1 MTEKPPYK
9 IITGRRKD
17 VEQSVATYMLLG
29 YKLHGGLVVT
39 GDKIQVD
46 TSCCVA
52 EYAQALVL
60 IEATK

>member
-39 GDKIQVD
+39 GDKIWID
-46 TSCCVA
+46 ADYIVA
-52 EYAQALVL
+52 EFAQALVL